1 MFGQCICSAAFGVAH
16 NWRLS
21 MTKPT
26 TLTTKD
32 RQAAALRN
40 IDSALAKAAAFISAY
55 SQDEASKINLAR
67 RDVGFIR
74 RALKVKL

>member
-1 MFGQCICSAAFGVAH
+1 
-16 NWRLS
+16 